1 MNIDT
6 AQIVKRIQDC
16 ADYLKEKTGGMKPVA
31 GIVLGSG
38 LGKLAETIEN
48 PIVIPYKDIP
58 GFPVSTAVGHKGNF
72 IFGKLGG
79 KEVVAM
85 QGRFHYYEGY
95 PMENVTIGVRVMKTL
110 GVEYLFVSNAAGA
123 CNQDY
128 KVGDLIIIRDHINL
142 MPNPLIGPNI
152 EEFGERFP
160 DMTCAYDLQIQ
171 ALAESLCPE
180 LGIPVKK
187 GVYLASTGPTYETPA
202 EVRFYHSIG
211 ADLLGMSTVPEVI
224 VARHCGLRVFGMSV
238 VTNMSNFLNAEKNYN
253 DGNDVVK
260 QANLASER
268 MTALFTRMIA
278 AL

>member
-6 AQIVKRIQDC
+6 KQIVRRIQDC

-48 PIVIPYKDIP
+48 PVVIPYKDIP

-95 PMENVTIGVRVMKTL
+95 PMENVTIGVRVMKAL

>member
-72 IFGKLGG
+72 IFGTLGG